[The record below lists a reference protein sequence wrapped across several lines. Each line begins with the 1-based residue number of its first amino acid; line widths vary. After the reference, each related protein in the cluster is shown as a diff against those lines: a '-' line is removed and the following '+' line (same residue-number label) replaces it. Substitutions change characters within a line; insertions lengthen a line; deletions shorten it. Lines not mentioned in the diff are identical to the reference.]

1 MQTFIFARKKQ
12 KGLAVVIIARLLIVF
27 WMNMNGIQ
35 KLLKNPAFGLIPFL
49 VFSFL
54 IGRINLRLA
63 LLIAAALSAAAFF
76 VVKKQ
81 SRLIYDLSF
90 ITFILSFVL
99 SFFIPPQIDEFG
111 TFVLI
116 EIIFVMVL
124 IFSRLSRSKIIF
136 RLAKNAHP
144 MVKNY
149 LNESFRIAFQ
159 AQYGLFIHL
168 LLVLVF
174 FIFPAGGTS
183 FLYRLAGIT
192 FFQIIL
198 ITIIGMEVMRLRML
212 DKQLKKEEWLPVVN
226 EHGNVKGKIAKSVSR
241 EMKNKFMHPVVRCVL
256 IYKGKIYLRKR
267 DESWLLDPGKLDHPF
282 EKYMNFN
289 NHDPDEVVRD
299 ILRKGC
305 GSDALP
311 VRFLLKYVF
320 ESEVT
325 KRLIFLYVSDI
336 EDEELFNSLQLE
348 GGKLWTESQIEDNL
362 GNNLFSEC
370 FELEYEYLK
379 NTILMVRH
387 LKEKSAP
394 LNKDE

>member
-1 MQTFIFARKKQ
+1 
-12 KGLAVVIIARLLIVF
+12 
-27 WMNMNGIQ
+27 MNGIQ
-35 KLLKNPAFGLIPFL
+35 KLLKNPVFGLIPFL

-54 IGRINLRLA
+54 IGRIDFRLA
-63 LLIAAALSAAAFF
+63 LLIAAALSAAAFL

-116 EIIFVMVL
+116 EIIFVLTL
-124 IFSRLSRSKIIF
+124 IVSRLSRSKIIF
-136 RLAKNAHP
+136 RLAKNANP
-144 MVKNY
+144 MVKNH
-149 LNESFRIAFQ
+149 LSESFRVAFQ
-159 AQYGLFIHL
+159 TQYGLSIHL
-168 LLVLVF
+168 LLVLAF
-174 FIFPAGGTS
+174 FIFSTAGTS
-183 FLYRLAGIT
+183 FLHRLAGIT

-198 ITIIGMEVMRLRML
+198 ITIIVMEMMRLRML

-226 EHGNVKGKIAKSVSR
+226 ERGNVKGKIAKSVSR

-256 IYKGKIYLRKR
+256 IYKGKIYLKKR

-282 EKYMNFN
+282 EKYMSFN
-289 NHDPDEVVRD
+289 NHDPDEVVRNV
-299 ILRKGC
+299 IRKEC

-320 ESEVT
+320 ENEDT

-336 EDEELFNSLQLE
+336 EDEEVFNSLQLE

-387 LKEKSAP
+387 LKEKTDP
-394 LNKDE
+394 LDKRE